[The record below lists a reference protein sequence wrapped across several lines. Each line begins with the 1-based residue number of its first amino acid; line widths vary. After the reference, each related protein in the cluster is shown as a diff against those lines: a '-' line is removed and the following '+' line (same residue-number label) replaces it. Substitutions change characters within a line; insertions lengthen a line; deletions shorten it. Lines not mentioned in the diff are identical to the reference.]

1 VTTDLGKRARI
12 LADVAERVALQNEF
26 RTDDF
31 QDSVARLVNGVRESW
46 RDAQG
51 ELPRWGSD
59 ALFDALNGLVEAA
72 DSSPIAVRDAAAR
85 ALAAAEGV
93 RVAR

>member
-1 VTTDLGKRARI
+1 VTTDLGKRARL
-12 LADVAERVALQNEF
+12 LADVAERIALQNEF

-31 QDSVARLVNGVRESW
+31 QDSVARIVNGARESW
-46 RDAQG
+46 RDAHG

-59 ALFDALNGLVEAA
+59 ALFDALNGLAEAA
-72 DSSPIAVRDAAAR
+72 DGSPIAVRDAAAR